1 MVVRLG
7 REVAR
12 ARPRIATARRSR
24 RTPVLMVL
32 PAAVVLAAIT
42 LFPLLFT
49 LRLTVLS
56 WELTTGFPP
65 RFIGLQ
71 NFVRVLAQDPRF
83 WNAMANT
90 GVLVAV
96 GVGLQTA
103 IGIGLALEL
112 NRLRRGRTLVLSLL
126 LIPVMIAPVIAGFQF
141 RMILNDQY
149 GPLNYLLDA
158 LTFGRVHGYAW
169 LADPGVALW
178 AVMAA
183 DVWQWTPFMTLV
195 VLAGLRS
202 LPGEL
207 LEAAE
212 VDGATGPQAL
222 RRVTL
227 PLLLWMFLTSF
238 KSNPEFC
245 AYPPVFIPKSFALT
259 NYLNA
264 MRMPPGGRGGLQG
277 VRDSLIVSAGS
288 MLISVL
294 AGAPAAYSF
303 ARFRT
308 GGENLSFWV
317 LSTRMFPPVASAL
330 PLFLVFKALHLLD
343 THWALIVA
351 NTIFNLPFVIW
362 LLKGFFEDLPA
373 ELEEAAVIDG
383 TTIFGAFRRVALP
396 LVAPGLAATALFSFI
411 FAWNEFM
418 FALLFTRSDVRTLTI
433 IVPSLVGGHEILWGQ
448 VAAVGVVAI
457 IPNILLALLLQRY
470 LVRGL
475 TLGAVKG

>member
-1 MVVRLG
+1 MR
-7 REVAR
+7 RR
-12 ARPRIATARRSR
+12 SPARRLA
-24 RTPVLMVL
+24 TGLVLLAALVFFLFPVLWMV
-32 PAAVVLAAIT
+32 
-42 LFPLLFT
+42 
-49 LRLTVLS
+49 
-56 WELTTGFPP
+56 
-65 RFIGLQ
+65 
-71 NFVRVLAQDPRF
+71 
-83 WNAMANT
+83 
-90 GVLVAV
+90 
-96 GVGLQTA
+96 
-103 IGIGLALEL
+103 
-112 NRLRRGRTLVLSLL
+112 
-126 LIPVMIAPVIAGFQF
+126 
-141 RMILNDQY
+141 
-149 GPLNYLLDA
+149 
-158 LTFGRVHGYAW
+158 
-169 LADPGVALW
+169 
-178 AVMAA
+178 
-183 DVWQWTPFMTLV
+183 
-195 VLAGLRS
+195 
-202 LPGEL
+202 
-207 LEAAE
+207 
-212 VDGATGPQAL
+212 
-222 RRVTL
+222 
-227 PLLLWMFLTSF
+227 LTSF
-238 KSNPEFC
+238 KSNPEFF

-264 MRMPPGGRGGLQG
+264 MRMPPDGRGGLQG

-457 IPNILLALLLQRY
+457 IPNILLALLLQRF

>member
-1 MVVRLG
+1 MR
-7 REVAR
+7 RR
-12 ARPRIATARRSR
+12 SPARRLA
-24 RTPVLMVL
+24 TGLVLLAALVFFLFPVLWMV
-32 PAAVVLAAIT
+32 
-42 LFPLLFT
+42 
-49 LRLTVLS
+49 
-56 WELTTGFPP
+56 
-65 RFIGLQ
+65 
-71 NFVRVLAQDPRF
+71 
-83 WNAMANT
+83 
-90 GVLVAV
+90 
-96 GVGLQTA
+96 
-103 IGIGLALEL
+103 
-112 NRLRRGRTLVLSLL
+112 
-126 LIPVMIAPVIAGFQF
+126 
-141 RMILNDQY
+141 
-149 GPLNYLLDA
+149 
-158 LTFGRVHGYAW
+158 
-169 LADPGVALW
+169 
-178 AVMAA
+178 
-183 DVWQWTPFMTLV
+183 
-195 VLAGLRS
+195 
-202 LPGEL
+202 
-207 LEAAE
+207 
-212 VDGATGPQAL
+212 
-222 RRVTL
+222 
-227 PLLLWMFLTSF
+227 LTSF
-238 KSNPEFC
+238 KSNPEFF

-264 MRMPPGGRGGLQG
+264 MRMPPDGRGGLQG